1 MFCTFRNGWNN
12 NNSKLN
18 HKNKYYEKI
27 IISLLFVISSC
38 SSPEEEELLR
48 QKLSQLT
55 ANEDM
60 FWKKLDPKSV
70 YQNSECV
77 YKWFQNGVVYSVLC
91 SRDWEDRCRYKKW
104 YQQIPLD
111 EITIVKETERQ
122 IVLIYKNR
130 TIEVNYNEPNI
141 VSLKESGE
149 GAPLPIGNGGLD
161 GFKTSKITASKIIE
175 YEEWLTRQCD

>member
-1 MFCTFRNGWNN
+1 MK
-12 NNSKLN
+12 KLLFL
-18 HKNKYYEKI
+18 
-27 IISLLFVISSC
+27 ISLLFVISSC
-38 SSPEEEELLR
+38 SSSEEEEELIR

-55 ANEDM
+55 SNEDM

-77 YKWFQNGVVYSVLC
+77 YKWFQNGVVYSVRC
-91 SRDWEDRCRYKKW
+91 SRFWEEPCPTKKW
-104 YQQIPLD
+104 YEQIPLD
-111 EITIVKETERQ
+111 EITIVEETERQ

-149 GAPLPIGNGGLD
+149 GDPLPIGNGGLD

-175 YEEWLTRQCD
+175 YEEWLTTQCD